1 MMAILSRIL
10 DAKHSQNLS
19 AQHKIETPNYRFFGH
34 DVSQVLNKP
43 QIAESAPVSHS
54 GFFTSIG
61 HDQWSGSAQLCNS
74 RKVKAASRLSAVL
87 KFLTALSTRATFN
100 DQIGANTM
108 ARTKRTRAR
117 FTFSAYTFAR
127 RFFGPVASFR
137 IASMGGK

>member
-1 MMAILSRIL
+1 VVFLRPEQRYKSLR
-10 DAKHSQNLS
+10 
-19 AQHKIETPNYRFFGH
+19 
-34 DVSQVLNKP
+34 V
-43 QIAESAPVSHS
+43 
-54 GFFTSIG
+54 
-61 HDQWSGSAQLCNS
+61 
-74 RKVKAASRLSAVL
+74 KVAGRLYAVL

-100 DQIGANTM
+100 DHTGANTM